1 MKSTI
6 RAAALAAFGAA
17 ATLGAAGA
25 PAEAANLRF
34 AVGSPPNSLGDN
46 AANYFAEKLNEFSGG
61 EVTAKIYPLS
71 LLNLMES
78 NTGLRD
84 GIADIATVLWPYF
97 LAEYP
102 ETNLAAELAALS
114 ELVDGNK
121 KQATLAYLGAVSE
134 YVALHCPECREE
146 TLAQNQVF
154 LAGLGT
160 SAYILQCMKKVT
172 TVEDMKGLRIRAG
185 GAWWTRWANAMGAT
199 PVSMSINETFEG
211 LSQGVLDC
219 TASNPAELTQFGF
232 IDAVEHI
239 TTGVPGS
246 SFAFGM
252 GQMNRDTWLS
262 LSDDEK
268 TQVLHAAAY
277 LSGDGIMA
285 YFDDGEEN
293 VGKLAPE
300 KGIEIYEA
308 DPALVAKSKAWI
320 EEDLAS
326 LGASYEERFE
336 IKDAAAKTATLRKL
350 IDEWLPR
357 MEGVETRDQ
366 LAEVL
371 WENVQSKIDVATY
384 GQ

>member
-1 MKSTI
+1 M
-6 RAAALAAFGAA
+6 
-17 ATLGAAGA
+17 
-25 PAEAANLRF
+25 
-34 AVGSPPNSLGDN
+34 
-46 AANYFAEKLNEFSGG
+46 
-61 EVTAKIYPLS
+61 
-71 LLNLMES
+71 
-78 NTGLRD
+78 
-84 GIADIATVLWPYF
+84 
-97 LAEYP
+97 
-102 ETNLAAELAALS
+102 
-114 ELVDGNK
+114 
-121 KQATLAYLGAVSE
+121 
-134 YVALHCPECREE
+134 
-146 TLAQNQVF
+146 
-154 LAGLGT
+154 
-160 SAYILQCMKKVT
+160 
-172 TVEDMKGLRIRAG
+172 
-185 GAWWTRWANAMGAT
+185 
-199 PVSMSINETFEG
+199 
-211 LSQGVLDC
+211 
-219 TASNPAELTQFGF
+219 
-232 IDAVEHI
+232 EHI

-384 GQ
+384 GR